1 MKNKAIKSLGFLT
14 VASLI
19 STSALAQVT
28 VSGYVEAG
36 FLTGNNQGART
47 ANSQGVGGETVIT
60 VMGKGKLS
68 NGWEYMAYQNL
79 DSDEATN
86 GRNVANASP
95 MTTRAIEIS
104 PSKDFKLFYS
114 FDGVYGGEIA
124 RTAVPT
130 VTERVADMTGATGI
144 SEFIDVT
151 SGGHSFGFDVLNA
164 GPAGRFSVAYNPNL
178 DSNVQSSSDR
188 ISSGTGQTANSA
200 AASGYSVGYSVQPG
214 PVKVALGYTKIDQQ
228 HASAAKDATSR
239 TGGVTYIGSG
249 FAAGV
254 QRTKNDGTKTASL
267 TTLNMEDTVDTAA
280 FSFAANKEI
289 TVGGS
294 YSKMGRTVVGQT
306 AGPDLKVLQAVIAYN
321 LGPVVASI
329 SYEDS
334 RNLPMAGTSLDAL
347 TTSKNMVTASG
358 IDSTLTKLKV
368 KANF

>member
-1 MKNKAIKSLGFLT
+1 MTNKAIKSLGFLT

-36 FLTGNNQGART
+36 FLTGNNIGGRT
-47 ANSQGVGGETVIT
+47 ASSSGLGGETVIT
-60 VMGKGKLS
+60 VMGKGKLN

-79 DSDEATN
+79 DSDEAGN
-86 GRNVANASP
+86 GRNAANASP

-104 PSKDFKLFYS
+104 PNKDFKLFYT

-130 VTERVADMTGATGI
+130 VTERVGDMTGASGI

-151 SGGHSFGFDVLNA
+151 SGGHAFGFEVLNV
-164 GPAGRFSVAYNPNL
+164 GPAGRLSVAYNANL
-178 DSNVQSSSDR
+178 DANVQSSSDR
-188 ISSGTGQTANSA
+188 IQSGTLQTVGTT

-214 PVKVALGYTKIDQQ
+214 PVKIALGYTKIDQQ
-228 HASAAKDATSR
+228 HNASAQDATSK
-239 TGGVTYIGSG
+239 TLGITYLGDGYAIG
-249 FAAGV
+249 A
-254 QRTKNDGTKTASL
+254 QRTKNDGTKAALTAGA
-267 TTLNMEDTVDTAA
+267 NIEDTVDTVA

-289 TVGGS
+289 TIGGS
-294 YSKMGRTVVGQT
+294 YSTMERIGAAITK
-306 AGPDLKVLQAVIAYN
+306 GPDEKVYQAVVAYN

-329 SYEDS
+329 SYED
-334 RNLPMAGTSLDAL
+334 A
-347 TTSKNMVTASG
+347 KNAPAVGSNQATASG
-358 IDSTLTKLKV
+358 SDAQTTKLKV